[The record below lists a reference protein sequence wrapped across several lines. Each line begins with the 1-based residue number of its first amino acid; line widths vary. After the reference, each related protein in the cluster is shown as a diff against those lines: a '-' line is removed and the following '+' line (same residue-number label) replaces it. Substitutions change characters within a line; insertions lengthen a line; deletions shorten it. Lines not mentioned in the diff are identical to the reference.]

1 MGSAQDFV
9 SLIRNMVREE
19 INKLDKVT
27 PAIVVSYSQQTE
39 KADITLLTDDKTIIR
54 GIENFSKFV
63 LYPGDTVYVYLIQ
76 NRLSDS
82 FIIGRQGG
90 IQGTPTIIQY

>member
-1 MGSAQDFV
+1 MSSAQDFV

-82 FIIGRQGG
+82 FIIGRQRGT
-90 IQGTPTIIQY
+90 QGTPTIIQY